1 MNFKRYH
8 LLTAAF
14 ALLSLCACGSSDP
27 IGPEVPEGPD
37 GGDTEGEYHAPA
49 APDKIQ
55 TSNLFRVAY
64 YTNLSRQKLA
74 GIEGLADEVNLLFD
88 EHIVSAVV
96 LERSDVE
103 IGTEAPHLDLA
114 VKTRSY
120 AFFSQFGDT
129 RDVMQGS
136 AFLSRTMVTDFDAL
150 WNREVKMSGY
160 RFKIHLMN
168 PADPMFYTLRWE
180 SLSQLE
186 SFLALNGKKW
196 ERNRVVMASYP
207 KQLRRDIDKMLAG
220 HLRDFRVRFM
230 QSDIADY
237 DLMILSPLDYVCRE
251 FESHESGK
259 VPYYL
264 ITLEKL

>member
-1 MNFKRYH
+1 MDFKRYH

-27 IGPEVPEGPD
+27 VRPDVPD
-37 GGDTEGEYHAPA
+37 GSGGGETEGEYHAPD
-49 APDKIQ
+49 APDNIQ

-64 YTNLSRQKLA
+64 YTNLSQQKLA
-74 GIEGLADEVNLLFD
+74 DVGELADEVNLLFD
-88 EHIVSAVV
+88 EHIASAVV

-103 IGTEAPHLDLA
+103 IGVAAPHLDLA

-136 AFLSRTMVTDFDAL
+136 AFLSRTMVTGFDAL
-150 WNREVKMSGY
+150 WNQEVRMSGY
-160 RFKIHLMN
+160 QFKIQLVN
-168 PADPMFYTLRWE
+168 PAEPMFYTLRWE
-180 SLSQLE
+180 SLQQLE
-186 SFLALNGKKW
+186 SFFALNGEKW
-196 ERNRVVMASYP
+196 GRNRVVMATYP
-207 KQLRRDIDKMLAG
+207 KQLRQDIDKILAV

-230 QSDIADY
+230 QSDVADY
-237 DLMILSPLDYVCRE
+237 DLMVLSPLDYVCRE
-251 FESHESGK
+251 FEAHESGK